1 MRKGVIY
8 KRMNRMNNR
17 KMWGF
22 LLENSIKKE
31 APLLS
36 FLVLTF

>member
-8 KRMNRMNNR
+8 KRMNRIIKRMR
-17 KMWGF
+17 GF
-22 LLENSIKKE
+22 LLENNIKKE